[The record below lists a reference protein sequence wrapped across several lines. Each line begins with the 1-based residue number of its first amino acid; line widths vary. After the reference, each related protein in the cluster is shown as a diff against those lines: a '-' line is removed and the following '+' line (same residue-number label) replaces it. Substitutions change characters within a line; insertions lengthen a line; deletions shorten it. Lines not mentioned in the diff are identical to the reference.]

1 MLIIIALAEAIRL
14 FIEHIPT
21 LALLLGAP
29 VGIIVLGVI
38 ATAVATFIDQ
48 QLPVGKPKEPSFS
61 QEPLGR

>member
-29 VGIIVLGVI
+29 VGIIALGVI

-48 QLPVGKPKEPSFS
+48 QLPVGKPK
-61 QEPLGR
+61 

>member
-21 LALLLGAP
+21 LALLFGAP

-48 QLPVGKPKEPSFS
+48 QLPAGKPKEPDFS